1 MRMKTMRF
9 AWLCLSA
16 LLVASGIALAADEP
30 ASVSGTWKITVTG
43 ESGRANQTIILKQDG
58 NKITGTFKGPRQSG
72 SLEGSVDGNRI
83 TFHVNARVSLDYKG
97 TVAGDSMNGTMTG
110 KGKSGEWTAT
120 REK

>member
-1 MRMKTMRF
+1 MRMNMRF
-9 AWLCLSA
+9 PWLCLWA
-16 LLVASGIALAADEP
+16 LLVASGIGLAGEEP
-30 ASVSGTWKITVTG
+30 ASVAGRWKITATG
-43 ESGRANQTIILKQDG
+43 ESGSANQTIILKQDG

-72 SLEGSVDGNRI
+72 SLEGMVDGNRI

-97 TVAGDSMNGTMTG
+97 TVAGDSMNGTMTA

>member
-1 MRMKTMRF
+1 MRMNTMRL
-9 AWLCLSA
+9 AWLCLWA
-16 LLVASGIALAADEP
+16 LLVAAGIALAGEEP
-30 ASVSGTWKITVTG
+30 ASVTGTWKITATG

-72 SLEGSVDGNRI
+72 SLEGMVDGNRI

-97 TVAGDSMNGTMTG
+97 TVAGDSMNGTMTA
-110 KGKSGEWTAT
+110 KGKSGEWTAR